1 MTISRRSN
9 QFMTL
14 MISTSDPLLD
24 VIPFDVP
31 KHPRLPAN
39 RFPKSGKAGTIV
51 QGARVAWITGKY
63 LYKFRKKWLAMGL
76 ALSVG
81 GSTLFQDGKVPKST
95 PTGKFNKTYSR
106 YNGRSNFNKFNRS
119 HRCRC
124 PKRRY
129 KRFQTRRY

>member
-1 MTISRRSN
+1 MPLAIS
-9 QFMTL
+9 
-14 MISTSDPLLD
+14 D
-24 VIPFDVP
+24 VDVIESLIPFDNP

-39 RFPKSGKAGTIV
+39 RFPSSGRAGTIV

-81 GSTLFQDGKVPKST
+81 GSTLFQRDAKIPPGSIPN
-95 PTGKFNKTYSR
+95 KFNKTYNR
-106 YNGRSNFNKFNRS
+106 YRRGSNKYQRKHS
-119 HRCRC
+119 YCRCR

-129 KRFQTRRY
+129 NDFYSRRR